1 MRELRENMKR
11 TALLTA
17 LCILAAGALASCGGG
32 KGSSSSGTENTTGSA
47 PKAASVTV
55 PTDVTAVT
63 EEASLTK
70 PAKIDVDSEAE
81 DTIRSFLTAMYSSN
95 TGDTLKYM
103 YPDAIYKALV
113 DMGAES
119 AFKDN
124 DIKGTLT
131 KFEITESSLLN
142 PNPSASVL
150 KSFFEDSAANNGIK
164 LDVPIGIGK
173 SYEVKAAFEVEIDGV
188 SDGETVTMV
197 VAYLSGEG
205 WKVIPF
211 SIDDI
216 ASMLD
221 TASNK
226 EE

>member
-1 MRELRENMKR
+1 MF
-11 TALLTA
+11 TA
-17 LCILAAGALASCGGG
+17 LCILAAGALASCGGNG
-32 KGSSSSGTENTTGSA
+32 GSSSGTENTTGSA
-47 PKAASVTV
+47 PAATSATVLADV
-55 PTDVTAVT
+55 PTVT

-70 PAKIDVDSEAE
+70 PAKINVDSEAE

-124 DIKGTLT
+124 DIKGALT

-142 PNPSASVL
+142 PNPSAAVL
-150 KSFFEDSAANNGIK
+150 KSFFEESAANNGIK

-173 SYEVKAAFEVEIDGV
+173 SYEVKVDFEVDIDGT

-197 VAYLSGEG
+197 ATYLSGDG

-216 ASMLD
+216 ASMLNA
-221 TASNK
+221 ASNK

>member
-1 MRELRENMKR
+1 MKR
-11 TALLTA
+11 TAMFTA
-17 LCILAAGALASCGGG
+17 LCILAAGALASCGGNG
-32 KGSSSSGTENTTGSA
+32 GSSSGTENTTGSA
-47 PKAASVTV
+47 PAATSATVLADV
-55 PTDVTAVT
+55 PTVT

-70 PAKIDVDSEAE
+70 PAKINVDSEAE

-124 DIKGTLT
+124 DIKGALT

-142 PNPSASVL
+142 PNPSAAVL
-150 KSFFEDSAANNGIK
+150 KSFFEESAANNGIK

-173 SYEVKAAFEVEIDGV
+173 SYEVKVDFEVDIDGT

-197 VAYLSGEG
+197 ATYLSGDG

-216 ASMLD
+216 ASMLNA
-221 TASNK
+221 ASNK

>member
-1 MRELRENMKR
+1 MTESRENMKR
-11 TALLTA
+11 TAMFTA
-17 LCILAAGALASCGGG
+17 LCILAAGALASCGGNG
-32 KGSSSSGTENTTGSA
+32 GSSSGTENTTGSA
-47 PKAASVTV
+47 PAATSATVLADV
-55 PTDVTAVT
+55 PTVT

-70 PAKIDVDSEAE
+70 PAKINVDSEAE

-124 DIKGTLT
+124 DIKGALT

-142 PNPSASVL
+142 PNPSAAVL
-150 KSFFEDSAANNGIK
+150 KSFFEESAANNGIK

-173 SYEVKAAFEVEIDGV
+173 SYEVKVDFEVDIDGT

-197 VAYLSGEG
+197 ATYLSGDG

-216 ASMLD
+216 ASMLNA
-221 TASNK
+221 ASNK